1 MTPQTLEH
9 TTDLQICTNVRSQS
23 PGMAPKKKHGGE
35 ILGFL
40 QRPPAEEE
48 EDKVRENQTG

>member
-1 MTPQTLEH
+1 
-9 TTDLQICTNVRSQS
+9 
-23 PGMAPKKKHGGE
+23 MAPKKKHGGE